1 MQLRVTNQAPI
12 APRHICYL
20 RITIQTADGRT
31 IVVKNMIAGKDNQ
44 EFKVIQNLIN
54 G

>member
-1 MQLRVTNQAPI
+1 MKLRVTNQAPI
-12 APRHICYL
+12 APRHVCYL

-31 IVVKNMIAGKDNQ
+31 IVVKNLVPGKDNA